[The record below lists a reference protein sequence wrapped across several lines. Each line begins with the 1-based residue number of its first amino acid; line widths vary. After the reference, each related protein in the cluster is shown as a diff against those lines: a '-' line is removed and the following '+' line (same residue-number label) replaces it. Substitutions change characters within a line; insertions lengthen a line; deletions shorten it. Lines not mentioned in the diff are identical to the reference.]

1 MHAQPFQEL
10 TFPISNAHRM
20 KNKMHDD
27 AQHPVAF
34 MYTTHYG
41 SIGYPVATCRSS
53 FPTYQNLKAINLMS
67 LRAVRAC
74 IHL

>member
-20 KNKMHDD
+20 KSKMHDD
-27 AQHPVAF
+27 AQHTVAF

-41 SIGYPVATCRSS
+41 SIGYPSS
-53 FPTYQNLKAINLMS
+53 HMQELFPYLS
-67 LRAVRAC
+67 EP
-74 IHL
+74 

>member
-41 SIGYPVATCRSS
+41 SIGYPVATCKEL
-53 FPTYQNLKAINLMS
+53 FPYLS
-67 LRAVRAC
+67 EP
-74 IHL
+74 